1 MSALQIS
8 QFILSGLIVFAF
20 AFLALLYGALAR
32 IVLQD
37 GRRKEATAIGFGAI
51 IFLAVGVY
59 VGWGILQ

>member
-1 MSALQIS
+1 MNAPQIIEL
-8 QFILSGLIVFAF
+8 ILSRIIVCAF

-37 GRRKEATAIGFGAI
+37 GRRKEAAAIGFCAI
-51 IFLAVGVY
+51 IFLAVGIY